1 MEMRS
6 RIEDDWLM
14 VFQLEGEIDADTGR
28 PFTGAL
34 AGACEE
40 GRQWFLIDLLETE
53 YLDSVAL
60 GTLLGGAKQA
70 DKLGGM
76 LTVACD
82 RPNLLKLFELTGVKE
97 LLNVQ
102 ETASAAR
109 SLLEQAYKAA
119 TQSQDGGA

>member
-1 MEMRS
+1 MEMES
-6 RIEDDWLM
+6 RVEDDWLM
-14 VFQLEGEIDADTGR
+14 VFQLEGEIDADTGPQFR
-28 PFTGAL
+28 DAL
-34 AGACEE
+34 TEARQE
-40 GRQWFLIDLLETE
+40 GQRWFLIDLLEAE

-60 GTLLGGAKQA
+60 GILLGGAKETE
-70 DKLGGM
+70 KLGGT
-76 LTVACD
+76 LTVACN
-82 RPNLLKLFELTGVKE
+82 RPNLIKLFELTGIKE